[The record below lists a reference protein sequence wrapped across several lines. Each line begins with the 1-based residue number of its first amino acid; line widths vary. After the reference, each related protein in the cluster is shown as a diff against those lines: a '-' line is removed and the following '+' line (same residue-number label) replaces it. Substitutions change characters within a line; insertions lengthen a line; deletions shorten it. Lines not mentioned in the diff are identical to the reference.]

1 MVRSPVIL
9 LWIALFTALPG
20 AGYAD
25 DTNPLPIPESVKRSH
40 ATEGILS
47 ASRIPGLALNPS
59 RVAANVTVITAK
71 QLAES
76 GATNLPQALA
86 QAEGVTAMDQQ
97 GFGTGADG
105 TVNLRGI
112 INSARTNAIVLVDGI
127 RQNRVTGDEVH
138 WQSIPVSQVERIEII
153 HGGAGTIYGEGA
165 LSGVIN
171 IITKHDSD
179 KLIEAEEGVE
189 VGSFGWQRYHS
200 SARGSTHR
208 LRYGVD
214 YTRNLLTGYR
224 ESSKSRTTSISTHA
238 GVDLTPHL
246 AADVHV
252 HHSEDTTYFPGLL
265 TKNQTQTRRI
275 QTNSFHGINTNDID
289 QVSLDITAGPWEGW
303 MSLMTVYW
311 KRWLQTSQDSIDFNS
326 FTNTP
331 SRGINLRSNHQWQS
345 GSVENLFTNGLEL
358 FDEKAT
364 TGDRDAFAGP
374 DSESN
379 RFGYGLYLEDTLTFF
394 DRVSLIAGA
403 RYDRSRY
410 SESLSFPEFEG
421 TLRFQGFS
429 PKLGLTVSAIPN
441 TLEFFTSFARPFKAP
456 NIDDLS
462 ARIGS
467 GGILQFVG
475 NVDLKPQQGNT
486 YEVGGRFTRGP
497 LKSTATAFYTLID
510 REILLNP
517 IASPSSTNQNF
528 DTRRFGLELANAAEW
543 QHARAHV
550 NYMFVD
556 AIFREGQFVGNS
568 IPGTPKHSMHTGAGV
583 SPLKGLWIDLDWEV
597 INDFYRTNDIRN
609 DLGKADNYG
618 VLNALCSY
626 ELPRPERAT
635 ALWPKTTAY
644 LRIDNIT
651 NEEYAAYQSS
661 NGTTTTG
668 AGEAPALPRTFFGGV
683 RLEF

>member
-1 MVRSPVIL
+1 MVRHWVSWLSIL
-9 LWIALFTALPG
+9 FSLVLPCIG
-20 AGYAD
+20 FAD
-25 DTNPLPIPESVKRSH
+25 DNAPLPVPESVRHNH

-47 ASRIPGLALNPS
+47 ASRIPGVALDPS
-59 RVAANVTVITAK
+59 RIAANVTVITAEELT
-71 QLAES
+71 QS
-76 GATNLPQALA
+76 GASNLPQALA
-86 QAEGVTAMDQQ
+86 RAEGVTVADQQ
-97 GFGTGADG
+97 GFGIGADG

-112 INSARTNAIVLVDGI
+112 INSARTNAIVLVDGV

-138 WQSIPVSQVERIEII
+138 WQSIPVNQVERVEII

-179 KLIEAEEGVE
+179 KLIEAEEGTE
-189 VGSFGWQRYHS
+189 VGSFGWQRYRS
-200 SARGSTHR
+200 SARGKVKR
-208 LRYGVD
+208 FRYGVD
-214 YTRNLLTGYR
+214 YTRDLLTGYR
-224 ESSKSRTTSISTHA
+224 ESSKSRNTIVSTHA
-238 GVDLTPHL
+238 GVDITPQL
-246 AADVHV
+246 AADVHI
-252 HHSEDTTYFPGLL
+252 HHSDDTTFFPGLL

-275 QTNSFHGINTNDID
+275 QTNSFHGINTNELD
-289 QVSLDITAGPWEGW
+289 QVSLDLTAGPWDGW
-303 MSLMTVYW
+303 TSLVTLYW
-311 KRWLQTSQDSIDFNS
+311 KRWIQSSQDSVNFNL

-331 SRGINLRSNHQWQS
+331 SHGINLRSNHQWQS
-345 GSVENLFTNGLEL
+345 GSVENSFTNGLEL

-364 TGDRDAFAGP
+364 TGDPDAFAGA

-379 RFGYGLYLEDTLTFF
+379 RFGYGLYAEDTITFY
-394 DRVSLIAGA
+394 DRVSLIAGM
-403 RYDRSRY
+403 RYDRSRC
-410 SESLSFPEFEG
+410 SESLSFPAFEG

-429 PKLGLTVSAIPN
+429 PKLGITVSAIPD

-462 ARIGS
+462 ARLS
-467 GGILQFVG
+467 SSGILTFVG

-486 YEVGGRFTRGP
+486 YELGSRFTAGA

-510 REILLNP
+510 REILLNSV
-517 IASPSSTNQNF
+517 ASPFSTNQNF
-528 DTRRFGLELANAAEW
+528 DTRRLGLELSNAATWE
-543 QHARAHV
+543 HARIHL

-556 AIFREGQFVGNS
+556 AAFREGQFVDNS
-568 IPGTPKHSMHTGAGV
+568 IPGTPKHSLHSGAGV
-583 SPLKGLWIDLDWEV
+583 SPLKGLWLDLDWEV
-597 INDFYRTNDIRN
+597 INDFYRNNDIRN

-618 VLNALCSY
+618 VLNVLCSY
-626 ELPRPERAT
+626 ELPRPESAS

-661 NGTTTTG
+661 NGTSIA
-668 AGEAPALPRTFFGGV
+668 AGEAPSLPRTFFGGV